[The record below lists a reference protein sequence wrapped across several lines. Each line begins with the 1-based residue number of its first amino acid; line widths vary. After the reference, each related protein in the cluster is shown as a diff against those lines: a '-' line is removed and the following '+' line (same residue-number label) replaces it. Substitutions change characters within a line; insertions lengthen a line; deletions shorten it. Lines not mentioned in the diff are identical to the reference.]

1 MTSINSS
8 HHTIKRV
15 YQILA
20 GKLFDPLSRTLA
32 LNQVITV
39 DRDVGIVLDVK
50 SELEVEASGN
60 EFGQN
65 VEITKIDLRHLVI
78 LPGLIDVHVH
88 CEFSFSACVVPQIDA
103 DKQCSFI
110 RTLRSHGRIN

>member
-1 MTSINSS
+1 MTSTKSPSASS
-8 HHTIKRV
+8 HHPSKQV

-20 GKLFDPLSRTLA
+20 GKLFDPLTRTLA
-32 LNQVITV
+32 SNQVITV

-50 SELEVEASGN
+50 SESEGEALES

-78 LPGLIDVHVH
+78 LPGLVDVHVH
-88 CEFSFSACVVPQIDA
+88 CEL
-103 DKQCSFI
+103 SFI
-110 RTLRSHGRIN
+110 GGLIDIGDLN

>member
-1 MTSINSS
+1 MTSTKSPSASS
-8 HHTIKRV
+8 QPPIKRV

-20 GKLFDPLSRTLA
+20 GKLFDPLTRTLA
-32 LNQVITV
+32 SNQVITI

-50 SELEVEASGN
+50 SELVETSGY

-65 VEITKIDLRHLVI
+65 VQITKVDLSHLAI

-88 CEFSFSACVVPQIDA
+88 CELPFFLSFLSP
-103 DKQCSFI
+103 
-110 RTLRSHGRIN
+110 N